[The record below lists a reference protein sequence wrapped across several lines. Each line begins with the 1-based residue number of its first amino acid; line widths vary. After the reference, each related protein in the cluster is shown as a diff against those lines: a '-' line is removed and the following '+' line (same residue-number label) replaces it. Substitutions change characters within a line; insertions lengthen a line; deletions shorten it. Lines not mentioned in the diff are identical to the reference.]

1 MSPYKHIIVSK
12 SLGFSLCLNMLQYFY
27 PQELSNYKVGI
38 FPFVWLLGSE
48 AAQLRKSRKSH
59 ISAYSDLFLTL
70 CICSTLP
77 TPHFWFYWIQFCIIL
92 PFHLFTYLVQ
102 RNVCFVF
109 FKFSLLPIHNHSITH
124 PKSAMKLLVGRVLP
138 LEHLL
143 LGKL

>member
-1 MSPYKHIIVSK
+1 MPRWITIIFTLFFTWNKCLRINTLLFPK

-77 TPHFWFYWIQFCIIL
+77 TLHFWFYWIQFCIIL

-109 FKFSLLPIHNHSITH
+109 QIFFTPH
-124 PKSAMKLLVGRVLP
+124 P
-138 LEHLL
+138 
-143 LGKL
+143 